1 MWANDNEI
9 KRSKPQ
15 MESLMKGAK
24 IIQNAYVVD
33 NLEEAMERWT
43 KLYGIGPWVILPHVI
58 GQNLTYRG
66 EPSELDFSAGFV
78 QTGEINIELIEQHTE
93 GPSAFRD
100 MFAPGE
106 EGFHHVAI
114 ISDDYEGDKA
124 RFEAAGC
131 PVATEFSSGPDSGI
145 AFIDTRKLLG
155 HMVELYQNEAAIN
168 GLYSVIRQAAE
179 NWDGETLIATS

>member
-1 MWANDNEI
+1 
-9 KRSKPQ
+9 
-15 MESLMKGAK
+15 MESILNGAK

-33 NLEEAMERWT
+33 NLQEAMERWT
-43 KLYGIGPWVILPHVI
+43 KLYGIGPWVILADVK
-58 GQNLTYRG
+58 GDNLTYRG
-66 EPSELDFSAGFV
+66 EPSELVFSAAFV
-78 QTGEINIELIEQHTE
+78 QSGEINIELIEQHTD

-114 ISDDYEGDKA
+114 ISEDYEGDKA

-145 AFIDTRKLLG
+145 AFVDTREKLG
-155 HMVELYQNEAAIN
+155 HMVELYQNEAAIM

-179 NWDGETLIATS
+179 NWDGETLIAGG

>member
-1 MWANDNEI
+1 
-9 KRSKPQ
+9 
-15 MESLMKGAK
+15 MESILNGAK

-33 NLEEAMERWT
+33 NLQEAMERWT
-43 KLYGIGPWVILPHVI
+43 KLYGIGPWVILADVK
-58 GQNLTYRG
+58 GENLTYRG
-66 EPSELDFSAGFV
+66 EPSELVFSAAFV
-78 QTGEINIELIEQHTE
+78 QTGEINIELIEQHTD

-114 ISDDYEGDKA
+114 ISEDYEVDKA

-145 AFIDTRKLLG
+145 AFVDTREKLG
-155 HMVELYQNEAAIN
+155 HMVELYQNEAAIM

-179 NWDGETLIATS
+179 NWDGETLIAGG

>member
-1 MWANDNEI
+1 MKLIAENAE
-9 KRSKPQ
+9 

-33 NLEEAMERWT
+33 NLEEAMQRWT
-43 KLYGIGPWVILPHVI
+43 DIYGIGPWVILPHVI

-66 EPSELDFSAGFV
+66 APADLDFSAAFV
-78 QTGEINIELIEQHTE
+78 QTGEINIELIEQHTD

-100 MFAPGE
+100 MFAKGE

-114 ISDDYEGDKA
+114 ISEDYEGDKA

-145 AFIDTRKLLG
+145 AFIDTRDKLG

-168 GLYSVIRQAAE
+168 GLYAIIRQAAE
-179 NWDGETLIATS
+179 NWDGETLIAAS

>member
-1 MWANDNEI
+1 
-9 KRSKPQ
+9 
-15 MESLMKGAK
+15 MESILNGAK

-33 NLEEAMERWT
+33 NLQEAMERWT
-43 KLYGIGPWVILPHVI
+43 KLYGIGPWVILADVK
-58 GQNLTYRG
+58 GDNLTYRG
-66 EPSELDFSAGFV
+66 EPSELVFSAAFV
-78 QTGEINIELIEQHTE
+78 QSGEINIELIEQHTD

-114 ISDDYEGDKA
+114 ISEDYEGDKA

-145 AFIDTRKLLG
+145 TFVDTREKLG
-155 HMVELYQNEAAIN
+155 HMVELYQNEAAIM

-179 NWDGETLIATS
+179 NWDGETLIAGG

>member
-1 MWANDNEI
+1 
-9 KRSKPQ
+9 
-15 MESLMKGAK
+15 MESILNGAK

-33 NLEEAMERWT
+33 NLQEAMERWT
-43 KLYGIGPWVILPHVI
+43 KLYGIGPWVILADVK
-58 GQNLTYRG
+58 GDNLTYRG
-66 EPSELDFSAGFV
+66 EPSELVFSAAFV
-78 QTGEINIELIEQHTE
+78 QTGEINIELIEQHTD

-114 ISDDYEGDKA
+114 ISEDYEGDKA

-145 AFIDTRKLLG
+145 AFVDTREKLG
-155 HMVELYQNEAAIN
+155 HMVELYQNEAAIM

-179 NWDGETLIATS
+179 NWDGETLIAGG

>member
-1 MWANDNEI
+1 
-9 KRSKPQ
+9 
-15 MESLMKGAK
+15 MESILNGAK

-33 NLEEAMERWT
+33 NLQEAMERWT
-43 KLYGIGPWVILPHVI
+43 KLYGIGPWVILADVK
-58 GQNLTYRG
+58 GENLTYRG
-66 EPSELDFSAGFV
+66 EPSELVFSAAFV
-78 QTGEINIELIEQHTE
+78 QTGEINIELIEQHTD

-114 ISDDYEGDKA
+114 ISEDYEGDKA

-145 AFIDTRKLLG
+145 AFVDTREKLG
-155 HMVELYQNEAAIN
+155 HMVELYQNEAAIM

-179 NWDGETLIATS
+179 NWDGETLIAGG

>member
-1 MWANDNEI
+1 
-9 KRSKPQ
+9 
-15 MESLMKGAK
+15 MESILNGAK

-33 NLEEAMERWT
+33 NLQEAMERWT
-43 KLYGIGPWVILPHVI
+43 KLYGIGPWVILADVK
-58 GQNLTYRG
+58 GDNLTYRG
-66 EPSELDFSAGFV
+66 EPSELVFSAAFV
-78 QTGEINIELIEQHTE
+78 QTGEINIELIEQHTD

-114 ISDDYEGDKA
+114 ISEDYEGDKA

-145 AFIDTRKLLG
+145 AFVDTREKLG
-155 HMVELYQNEAAIN
+155 HMVELYQNEAAII

-179 NWDGETLIATS
+179 NWDGETLIAGG

>member
-1 MWANDNEI
+1 
-9 KRSKPQ
+9 
-15 MESLMKGAK
+15 MESLLKGAK

-33 NLEEAMERWT
+33 NLEEAIERWT
-43 KLYGIGPWVILPHVI
+43 KLYGIGPWVIMPHVI

-78 QTGEINIELIEQHTE
+78 QSGEINIELIEQHTD

-131 PVATEFSSGPDSGI
+131 PVATEFSLAQDSGI
-145 AFIDTRKLLG
+145 AFIDTRKMLG
-155 HMVELYQNEAAIN
+155 HMVELYQNEASIN
-168 GLYSVIRQAAE
+168 RLYSVIRQAAE
-179 NWDGETLIATS
+179 NWDGETLIAAS

>member
-1 MWANDNEI
+1 
-9 KRSKPQ
+9 
-15 MESLMKGAK
+15 MESILNGAK

-33 NLEEAMERWT
+33 NLQEAMERWT
-43 KLYGIGPWVILPHVI
+43 KLYGIGPWVILADVK
-58 GQNLTYRG
+58 GDNLTYRG
-66 EPSELDFSAGFV
+66 EPSELVFSAAFV
-78 QTGEINIELIEQHTE
+78 QSGEINIELIEQHTD

-114 ISDDYEGDKA
+114 ISEDYEGDKV

-145 AFIDTRKLLG
+145 TFVDTREKLG
-155 HMVELYQNEAAIN
+155 HMVELYQNEAAIM

-179 NWDGETLIATS
+179 NWDGETLIAGG